1 MALHS
6 FFPAFE
12 EGGWEPEWV
21 TCSFTYSSMGKFQN
35 LALMENENGVP
46 VVKTYTVDTA
56 PTLGTSVQVL
66 KGSMVAIMPGPAT
79 MVIDATYL
87 FGVVQSVEV
96 YVANTDFSI
105 GG

>member
-46 VVKTYTVDTA
+46 VVKTYTNATA
-56 PTLGTSVQVL
+56 PASGTSVQVL
-66 KGSMVAIMPGPAT
+66 KGSVVAIAVGPAT
-79 MVIDATYL
+79 AIHDLTYL
-87 FGVVQSVEV
+87 FASGSAEI
-96 YVANTDFSI
+96 YVSNSDFSI